1 MKYDIFLSY
10 SREDFEYGDVLSE
23 RFSSNGFTVFFDRK
37 DLQGGQDFAN
47 IISSAIDSCNV
58 VLYLYSQNSE
68 QSRWVQNE
76 INYAVSLNKQIIVL
90 NIGAHL
96 NDTLFSRQAELSKCE
111 IIDVKDFSEEEL
123 DKVVETVISSLKGK
137 FQKRVSLCNEKQTL
151 RQDKLESHPQQNEL
165 GNKTTPKVGCFK
177 ITLTLFFVVLL
188 SLILVLFLTTTNSP
202 NYEGDGCSSPPTIV
216 CADSNCLDSPNEHI
230 CNNAPHGPSSPSYDE
245 ILGSSPTT
253 LDSASFDSIDKMDD
267 VKNDEYS
274 YIDTIANDSIIIEN
288 DLDEAIEPATMIS
301 RDEMPGA
308 SSMISINLIIL
319 GFIILIVILVLV
331 YISTHKKYHLKIHN
345 RSNKQELSLLVDGKF
360 EANIKPLEVLHI
372 QRKKGEY
379 ILTIKT
385 DNIVVDNIH
394 YKFDYKHNNKILPIQ
409 LKENVDKELITY
421 RCFIGGSTSIVN
433 ERNAARSVLSILYN
447 QYDKYNFYITAHT
460 FEDFKNKHKIE
471 GHQYEYDEFIKN
483 KANCAIFIIC
493 NYVGEKTLDEYKVA
507 IETFE
512 STKEE
517 RPTIFVYND
526 ISDGIQRQDES
537 VVKFRNFVDSKKAY
551 WRDYKDIE
559 TLMLKMKD
567 DISAELADVL
577 EMKPNLMK
585 LRK

>member
-10 SREDFEYGDVLSE
+10 SREDFGYGNVLSE
-23 RFSSNGFTVFFDRK
+23 RFSSNGFTVFFDRN

-90 NIGAHL
+90 NIGAQL
-96 NDTLFSRQAELSKCE
+96 NEILFSRQAELSKCE
-111 IIDVKDFSEEEL
+111 IINVKDFSEEEL
-123 DKVVETVISSLKGK
+123 YRVVETVISSLKGK
-137 FQKRVSLCNEKQTL
+137 FQERVSICNEKQTL
-151 RQDKLESHPQQNEL
+151 RQDKFESHPQKNEL

-177 ITLTLFFVVLL
+177 ITLTLLFVVLL
-188 SLILVLFLTTTNSP
+188 SFILVLFLTTTSSP
-202 NYEGDGCSSPPTIV
+202 NCSPPTI
-216 CADSNCLDSPNEHI
+216 
-230 CNNAPHGPSSPSYDE
+230 
-245 ILGSSPTT
+245 
-253 LDSASFDSIDKMDD
+253 DSASLDSIDKMDD
-267 VKNDEYS
+267 DKKYEYS
-274 YIDTIANDSIIIEN
+274 YIDDSIIVADGPCPSPYE
-288 DLDEAIEPATMIS
+288 ESEST
-301 RDEMPGA
+301 
-308 SSMISINLIIL
+308 SMLIIW
-319 GFIILIVILVLV
+319 GIIILIVILVLV
-331 YISTHKKYHLKIHN
+331 YVSTHKKYHLKIHN
-345 RSNKQELSLLVDGKF
+345 RSNKQELSLLVDGNF
-360 EANIKPLEVLHI
+360 EANIKPLEVLHL

-385 DNIVVDNIH
+385 DNRVVDNIH
-394 YKFDYKHNNKILPIQ
+394 YKFDCKHNNKILPIQ

-493 NYVGEKTLDEYKVA
+493 NYVGEKTLNEYKVA

-512 STKEE
+512 STNEE

-526 ISDGIQRQDES
+526 ISNVPQQQDES
-537 VVKFRNFVDSKKAY
+537 VVRFRDFVDSKNAY

-585 LRK
+585 LQK

>member
-90 NIGAHL
+90 NIGAQL

-123 DKVVETVISSLKGK
+123 DKVVETVISSLKGM
-137 FQKRVSLCNEKQTL
+137 FQERVSLCNEKQTL

-188 SLILVLFLTTTNSP
+188 SLILVLFLTITNSP
-202 NYEGDGCSSPPTIV
+202 NYEGDECSSPPTIV
-216 CADSNCLDSPNEHI
+216 CADSNCIDSPNEHI
-230 CNNAPHGPSSPSYDE
+230 CNNAPYGPSSPSYDE
-245 ILGSSPTT
+245 FLGSSPTT
-253 LDSASFDSIDKMDD
+253 LDSASLDSTDKMDD
-267 VKNDEYS
+267 AKNYEYR
-274 YIDTIANDSIIIEN
+274 YIDTVANDSIIVEN
-288 DLDEAIEPATMIS
+288 G
-301 RDEMPGA
+301 RDENSQPDYEE
-308 SSMISINLIIL
+308 SESTSMLPLNLIIW
-319 GFIILIVILVLV
+319 GIIILVVILVLV

-493 NYVGEKTLDEYKVA
+493 NYVGEKTLNEYKVA

-537 VVKFRNFVDSKKAY
+537 VVRFRDFVDSKKAY

>member
-1 MKYDIFLSY
+1 
-10 SREDFEYGDVLSE
+10 
-23 RFSSNGFTVFFDRK
+23 
-37 DLQGGQDFAN
+37 
-47 IISSAIDSCNV
+47 
-58 VLYLYSQNSE
+58 
-68 QSRWVQNE
+68 
-76 INYAVSLNKQIIVL
+76 
-90 NIGAHL
+90 
-96 NDTLFSRQAELSKCE
+96 
-111 IIDVKDFSEEEL
+111 
-123 DKVVETVISSLKGK
+123 
-137 FQKRVSLCNEKQTL
+137 
-151 RQDKLESHPQQNEL
+151 
-165 GNKTTPKVGCFK
+165 
-177 ITLTLFFVVLL
+177 
-188 SLILVLFLTTTNSP
+188 
-202 NYEGDGCSSPPTIV
+202 
-216 CADSNCLDSPNEHI
+216 
-230 CNNAPHGPSSPSYDE
+230 
-245 ILGSSPTT
+245 
-253 LDSASFDSIDKMDD
+253 
-267 VKNDEYS
+267 
-274 YIDTIANDSIIIEN
+274 
-288 DLDEAIEPATMIS
+288 
-301 RDEMPGA
+301 
-308 SSMISINLIIL
+308 
-319 GFIILIVILVLV
+319 
-331 YISTHKKYHLKIHN
+331 LKIHN

-360 EANIKPLEVLHI
+360 EANIKPLDVLHI

-385 DNIVVDNIH
+385 DNIVVNNIH

-526 ISDGIQRQDES
+526 ISDGIQRQDDS

-585 LRK
+585 FRK

>member
-90 NIGAHL
+90 NIGAQL

-137 FQKRVSLCNEKQTL
+137 FQERVSLCNEKQTL

-216 CADSNCLDSPNEHI
+216 CADSNFLDSPNEHI
-230 CNNAPHGPSSPSYDE
+230 CNNAPHRPSSPSYDE

-253 LDSASFDSIDKMDD
+253 LDSASFDSIDKVDD
-267 VKNDEYS
+267 VKNGEYS
-274 YIDTIANDSIIIEN
+274 YIDTIANDSIIIKN
-288 DLDEAIEPATMIS
+288 DRDETIEPETMIS

-409 LKENVDKELITY
+409 LKENLDKDLITY

-512 STKEE
+512 STKE

>member
-90 NIGAHL
+90 NIGAQL
-96 NDTLFSRQAELSKCE
+96 NETLFSRQAELSKCE
-111 IIDVKDFSEEEL
+111 IINVKDFSEEEL
-123 DKVVETVISSLKGK
+123 ERVVETVLSSLKGGAH
-137 FQKRVSLCNEKQTL
+137 KRVAICNEKHTF
-151 RQDKLESHPQQNEL
+151 RQDKSETQLQQNKL
-165 GNKTTPKVGCFK
+165 GNKTLPKVGCFK
-177 ITLTLFFVVLL
+177 ITLLLFFVTLL
-188 SLILVLFLTTTNSP
+188 SLILVLFLTIT
-202 NYEGDGCSSPPTIV
+202 SSPDYEVDGGSSPTTIG
-216 CADSNCLDSPNEHI
+216 CADSDCLDSP
-230 CNNAPHGPSSPSYDE
+230 SPPNYE
-245 ILGSSPTT
+245 WMTGNPPTT
-253 LDSASFDSIDKMDD
+253 LDSANSASLDSIDKMDD

-274 YIDTIANDSIIIEN
+274 YIDTIANDSIIIE
-288 DLDEAIEPATMIS
+288 DDPTEAIVPAVMIS
-301 RDEMPGA
+301 RDEVPGA
-308 SSMISINLIIL
+308 SSVISINLIIL
-319 GFIILIVILVLV
+319 GIIILIVILVLV

-409 LKENVDKELITY
+409 LKENLDKDLITY